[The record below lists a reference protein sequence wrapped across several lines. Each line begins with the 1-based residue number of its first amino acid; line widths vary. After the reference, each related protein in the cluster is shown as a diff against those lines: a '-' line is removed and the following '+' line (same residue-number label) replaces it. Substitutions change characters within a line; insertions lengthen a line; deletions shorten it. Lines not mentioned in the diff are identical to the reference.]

1 MRILHF
7 SDLHIGVENYGRLD
21 PETGLSTRLGDFLGS
36 LDEVVACAVE
46 EKIDL
51 VLLAGDAYKGR
62 DPSQTHQR
70 EFAKRLSR
78 LSNEGIPT
86 FILVG
91 NHDLPN
97 AVSRATA
104 VEIFRTLQVP
114 RLYIGDS
121 LQNYLV
127 PTANGPIQI
136 LAVPWPRRGGL
147 LSREES
153 RGLTIDEI
161 RQELENRIT
170 LAIQDRISQLDPG
183 IPAILTGHLTVNGAT
198 VGTERSMM
206 LGQDHVLLASTL
218 HQPQLEYVALGHIHK
233 HQILRDD
240 PPMIVYSG
248 SLQRVDFTEEPDQK
262 GFCLI
267 DLDQEAP
274 QGQRL
279 TNFEFRKV
287 DARKFLT
294 IDVEIKAGDP
304 DPTNTV
310 INEIKTKDIDDA
322 VVRIRISIP
331 SELETHLRESE
342 IRMSLE
348 TAHYIAAINK
358 ESEDN
363 RRTRIDYD
371 VAEGLQPNQAL
382 RLYVQGKDYTDTR
395 QQKLISYGD
404 EIINSGPVERLS
416 SLAGRLRKLKSRLI
430 LMAMFTS
437 SGRWPFF
444 S

>member
-21 PETGLSTRLGDFLGS
+21 PDTGLSTRLGDFLGS
-36 LDEVVACAVE
+36 LDEVVACAIE

-70 EFAKRLSR
+70 EFAKRLSL

-104 VEIFRTLQVP
+104 VDIFRTLQVP
-114 RLYIGDS
+114 KLYIGDS

-127 PTANGPIQI
+127 PTPNGPLQI
-136 LAVPWPRRGGL
+136 LAVPWPRRGGI
-147 LSREES
+147 LSRDES

-170 LAIQDRISQLDPG
+170 LAIQDRVSQLDPG

-218 HQPQLEYVALGHIHK
+218 HQPQFEYVALGHIHK

-248 SLQRVDFTEEPDQK
+248 SLQRVDFTEEADQK

-267 DLDQEAP
+267 DLDPQAP

-279 TNFEFRKV
+279 INFEFRNV
-287 DARKFLT
+287 NARKFIT
-294 IDVEIKAGDP
+294 IDVEIATGDP
-304 DPTNTV
+304 NPTNTV
-310 INEIKTKDIDDA
+310 INEINTKNIDGA
-322 VVRIRISIP
+322 IVRIRILIP

-348 TAHYIAAINK
+348 NAH
-358 ESEDN
+358 
-363 RRTRIDYD
+363 
-371 VAEGLQPNQAL
+371 
-382 RLYVQGKDYTDTR
+382 
-395 QQKLISYGD
+395 
-404 EIINSGPVERLS
+404 
-416 SLAGRLRKLKSRLI
+416 
-430 LMAMFTS
+430 
-437 SGRWPFF
+437 
-444 S
+444 

>member
-304 DPTNTV
+304 DPTDTV

-382 RLYVQGKDYTDTR
+382 RLYVQGKNYTDTR
-395 QQKLISYGD
+395 QQKLIGYGD
-404 EIINSGPVERLS
+404 EIINSEPVEL
-416 SLAGRLRKLKSRLI
+416 
-430 LMAMFTS
+430 
-437 SGRWPFF
+437 
-444 S
+444 

>member
-121 LQNYLV
+121 LQNYLI

-153 RGLTIDEI
+153 RGWTIEEI

-267 DLDQEAP
+267 DLNQEAP

-304 DPTNTV
+304 DPTETV
-310 INEIKTKDIDDA
+310 INVIKTKDIDEA

-382 RLYVQGKDYTDTR
+382 RLYVQGKNYTDTR
-395 QQKLISYGD
+395 QQQLISYGD
-404 EIINSGPVERLS
+404 EIINSESVEL
-416 SLAGRLRKLKSRLI
+416 
-430 LMAMFTS
+430 
-437 SGRWPFF
+437 
-444 S
+444 

>member
-304 DPTNTV
+304 DPTDTV

-342 IRMSLE
+342 IRLSLE

-382 RLYVQGKDYTDTR
+382 RLYVQGKNYTDTR

-404 EIINSGPVERLS
+404 EIINSEPVEL
-416 SLAGRLRKLKSRLI
+416 
-430 LMAMFTS
+430 
-437 SGRWPFF
+437 
-444 S
+444 

>member
-304 DPTNTV
+304 DPTDTV
-310 INEIKTKDIDDA
+310 INQIKTKDIDDA

-342 IRMSLE
+342 IRLSLE

-382 RLYVQGKDYTDTR
+382 RLYVQGKNYTDTR

-404 EIINSGPVERLS
+404 EIINSESVEL
-416 SLAGRLRKLKSRLI
+416 
-430 LMAMFTS
+430 
-437 SGRWPFF
+437 
-444 S
+444 

>member
-7 SDLHIGVENYGRLD
+7 SDLHIGVENYGKLD
-21 PETGLSTRLGDFLGS
+21 AETGLSTRLGDFLGS

-153 RGLTIDEI
+153 RGLTIEEI

-304 DPTNTV
+304 DPTDTV

-382 RLYVQGKDYTDTR
+382 RLYVQGKNYTDTR

-404 EIINSGPVERLS
+404 EIINSESVEL
-416 SLAGRLRKLKSRLI
+416 
-430 LMAMFTS
+430 
-437 SGRWPFF
+437 
-444 S
+444 

>member
-21 PETGLSTRLGDFLGS
+21 PDTGLSTRLGDFLGS
-36 LDEVVACAVE
+36 LDEVVACAIE

-70 EFAKRLSR
+70 EFAKRLSL

-104 VEIFRTLQVP
+104 VDIFRTLQVP
-114 RLYIGDS
+114 KLYIGDS
-121 LQNYLV
+121 LQTYLV
-127 PTANGPIQI
+127 PTPNGPLQI
-136 LAVPWPRRGGL
+136 LAVPWPRRGGI
-147 LSREES
+147 LSRDES

-218 HQPQLEYVALGHIHK
+218 HQPQFEYVALGHIHK

-248 SLQRVDFTEEPDQK
+248 SLQRVDFTEEADQK

-267 DLDQEAP
+267 DLDPQAP

-279 TNFEFRKV
+279 INFEFRNV
-287 DARKFLT
+287 NARKFIT
-294 IDVEIKAGDP
+294 IDVEITTGDP
-304 DPTNTV
+304 NPTNTV
-310 INEIKTKDIDDA
+310 INEIKTKNIDDA
-322 VVRIRISIP
+322 IVRIRILIP

-348 TAHYIAAINK
+348 NAHYIAAINK

-382 RLYVQGKDYTDTR
+382 RLYVHGKDYTDTR

-404 EIINSGPVERLS
+404 EIINAEPTDS
-416 SLAGRLRKLKSRLI
+416 
-430 LMAMFTS
+430 
-437 SGRWPFF
+437 
-444 S
+444 

>member
-1 MRILHF
+1 
-7 SDLHIGVENYGRLD
+7 
-21 PETGLSTRLGDFLGS
+21 
-36 LDEVVACAVE
+36 
-46 EKIDL
+46 
-51 VLLAGDAYKGR
+51 
-62 DPSQTHQR
+62 
-70 EFAKRLSR
+70 
-78 LSNEGIPT
+78 
-86 FILVG
+86 
-91 NHDLPN
+91 
-97 AVSRATA
+97 
-104 VEIFRTLQVP
+104 
-114 RLYIGDS
+114 
-121 LQNYLV
+121 
-127 PTANGPIQI
+127 
-136 LAVPWPRRGGL
+136 
-147 LSREES
+147 
-153 RGLTIDEI
+153 
-161 RQELENRIT
+161 
-170 LAIQDRISQLDPG
+170 
-183 IPAILTGHLTVNGAT
+183 
-198 VGTERSMM
+198 M

-304 DPTNTV
+304 DPTDTV

-342 IRMSLE
+342 IRLSLE

-382 RLYVQGKDYTDTR
+382 RLYVQGKNYTDTR

-404 EIINSGPVERLS
+404 EIINSESVEL
-416 SLAGRLRKLKSRLI
+416 
-430 LMAMFTS
+430 
-437 SGRWPFF
+437 
-444 S
+444 